1 MLQNVINPPILALSE
16 TVYNAYF
23 FFNLDLDSTR
33 IHVDTLA
40 TLRRHSNLL

>member
-1 MLQNVINPPILALSE
+1 MPQNVINPPILALLI
-16 TVYNAYF
+16 F

-40 TLRRHSNLL
+40 TLRRHSDLL